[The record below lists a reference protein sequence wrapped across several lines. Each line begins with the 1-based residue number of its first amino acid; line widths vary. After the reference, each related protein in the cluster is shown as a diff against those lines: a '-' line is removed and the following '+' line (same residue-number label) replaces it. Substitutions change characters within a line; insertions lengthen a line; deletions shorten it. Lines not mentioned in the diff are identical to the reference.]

1 MDDNQ
6 SPPPSSTGA
15 GFKVDPRF
23 INLQP
28 ISHGGN
34 AVVYSATDSDC
45 DKEVAIKK
53 LSFCDRRG
61 CKYALR
67 ELRLMRR
74 LQHENVVTV
83 YEVLGSNGYSL
94 ERGGHIN
101 LSINE
106 MGCVYIVQELL
117 HTDLHHLIQHEQLTA
132 EHVRLFTYQLLRG
145 LKYIHSANVLHR
157 DLKPMNLL
165 INVEDLILKIAD
177 FGLARVIDDE
187 YSHKGFLTDNVGTCW
202 YRSPE
207 LIISPRDYTKA
218 IDIWSVGC
226 ILAEMLT
233 GRPLFPGAHEMD
245 QIGLILDTLY
255 LSDNEWNKVTQILPQ
270 SFIRRHARVPQ
281 RPLTDRFVSID
292 IDALDLLEKLL
303 VFEPSLRLSA
313 EDALSHPY
321 LQQYSCIEDE
331 PIVLTPFH
339 IEHEVDDLSPKT
351 ARKMI
356 SNEMSKS
363 IETCGTRYMR
373 TTNNDEMEEIPGDAT
388 SVECQNISS
397 TETSSQSSKNQM
409 VNADRENKT
418 NDKNGGKS
426 SELYDSDISNDVDKE
441 SDNKNIASNSDD
453 VYEIMDSRLNIQVSD
468 VRDIT
473 INAFEDSVDASS
485 NTPQF
490 NQYLC
495 LESEMKHLQIVVDV
509 PDEEN
514 MKEQI
519 SPKENKDSGT
529 EKSKQSKDL
538 ENSNVDKYVVKV
550 GHIQHHS
557 KEVLPKD
564 KDLVNR
570 ERRSEPQRTD
580 SDIMD
585 IIRLEKERMRQFG
598 ISERF
603 KNGKR
608 DKKKKRNR
616 RNNRGNGVDEG
627 QDFDTLYRLPTEH
640 LTRHRS
646 SICGKDRSVRT
657 VEEQLRLH
665 EELNE
670 RRKMVEMEKEHNI
683 GAVGGYVEMEENII
697 QGRGSVFE
705 CGNISPTSEHSRD
718 SSPTNEDVNVQRR
731 FER

>member
-1 MDDNQ
+1 MDNNN
-6 SPPPSSTGA
+6 SAPSGMSRS
-15 GFKVDPRF
+15 GFSVDPRF
-23 INLQP
+23 INLRP
-28 ISHGGN
+28 IGHGGN

-53 LSFCDRRG
+53 LSFSDRRG

-83 YEVLGSNGYSL
+83 YEVLGSNGFSL

-101 LSINE
+101 MNE
-106 MGCVYIVQELL
+106 TSSVYIVQELL
-117 HTDLHHLIQHEQLTA
+117 HTDLYQLVQQEQLTQ

-165 INVEDLILKIAD
+165 INVEDLVLKIAD
-177 FGLARVIDDE
+177 FGLARVLDDD

-245 QIGLILDTLY
+245 QIGLILDTVC

-270 SFIRRHARVPQ
+270 SFIRRHSRVPEK
-281 RPLTDRFVSID
+281 PLADKFTSVD

-313 EDALSHPY
+313 EEALAHPY
-321 LQQYSCIEDE
+321 LQQFSCIEDE

-339 IEHEVDDLSPKT
+339 IEHEVDDLSPKS
-351 ARKMI
+351 ARRI
-356 SNEMSKS
+356 ITSEMSKS
-363 IETCGTRYMR
+363 IESCGTR
-373 TTNNDEMEEIPGDAT
+373 I
-388 SVECQNISS
+388 QISS
-397 TETSSQSSKNQM
+397 ITADILQEPAITDPGSLPQCGDITLSLSNENIHSDHD
-409 VNADRENKT
+409 VNEADAER
-418 NDKNGGKS
+418 DKPEEGGKNDTEKENQNS
-426 SELYDSDISNDVDKE
+426 LSTGLLIEDFISN
-441 SDNKNIASNSDD
+441 SIDNRNTALSSARALPNGSPRNREYVQIDEPLLNTAGRGNI
-453 VYEIMDSRLNIQVSD
+453 EFI
-468 VRDIT
+468 
-473 INAFEDSVDASS
+473 SS
-485 NTPQF
+485 HF
-490 NQYLC
+490 NQALQ
-495 LESEMKHLQIVVDV
+495 LENQVKNLRVVVDI

-514 MKEQI
+514 LKEQI

-529 EKSKQSKDL
+529 EKSKEAKEL
-538 ENSNVDKYVVKV
+538 ENAMLINSGNSKNV
-550 GHIQHHS
+550 
-557 KEVLPKD
+557 
-564 KDLVNR
+564 R
-570 ERRSEPQRTD
+570 
-580 SDIMD
+580 
-585 IIRLEKERMRQFG
+585 
-598 ISERF
+598 
-603 KNGKR
+603 R
-608 DKKKKRNR
+608 DKKKKKNR
-616 RNNRGNGVDEG
+616 RNNRSNSNEEG

-640 LTRHRS
+640 LTRHRN
-646 SICGKDRSVRT
+646 SICGKDRGVRT

-670 RRKMVEMEKEHNI
+670 KRKMAEMDKEHNV
-683 GAVGGYVEMEENII
+683 GAVGGYFEMEENLIH
-697 QGRGSVFE
+697 E
-705 CGNISPTSEHSRD
+705 HGNVSPVSEHSRD